1 MHGSQFGGRQ
11 NSDFNS
17 NHIIKIYIYLL
28 CIHTLLH
35 IYLGKITYYMTMEM
49 LYLFQ
54 SVKLMFFYFS
64 SIGAV
69 LMLRNKRRSD
79 EKIS

>member
-1 MHGSQFGGRQ
+1 MHGSQFSGRQ

-17 NHIIKIYIYLL
+17 NNNQNIYLFTI

-54 SVKLMFFYFS
+54 SVKLMFFLLFFDWS
-64 SIGAV
+64 CAHA
-69 LMLRNKRRSD
+69 
-79 EKIS
+79 EK